1 MLPSTMERR
10 RVFCVRDPWIGARGL
25 ELHILC
31 ATRPDETRLGVWGE
45 IDLEQR
51 LWTIPAER
59 MKTASR
65 FAQRKPGT

>member
-1 MLPSTMERR
+1 MLPSTMTTASRLLR
-10 RVFCVRDPWIGARGL
+10 QDPWIGARGL